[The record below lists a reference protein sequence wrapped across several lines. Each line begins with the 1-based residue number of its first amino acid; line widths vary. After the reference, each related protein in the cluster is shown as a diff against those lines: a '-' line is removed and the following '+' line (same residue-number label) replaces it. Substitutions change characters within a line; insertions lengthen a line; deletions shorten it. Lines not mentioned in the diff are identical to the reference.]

1 MINKYP
7 VYQNL
12 NLWTVFLLDL
22 FDEEH
27 KTEKETVEEDEEQM
41 EMQTD
46 DELKEQPDESLVT
59 SSSET
64 SMEN

>member
-1 MINKYP
+1 MDC
-7 VYQNL
+7 
-12 NLWTVFLLDL
+12 FLLDL